1 MLPVSALFRFVPCNP
16 SFQMVLSPALGR
28 FLMCVHCLILRVKL
42 EIIPGNLCAALSS
55 SEFCLQTLATL
66 TFLDF
71 PIHFFN
77 SQRLLSSAEVLP
89 PCSAVWKLGS
99 NCRAHLVSF
108 LSPRVT
114 VCCLKIGLKTYFL
127 YWVYS
132 FVVLGRKVNLV
143 PVTPT
148 WPELDVITDNL

>member
-1 MLPVSALFRFVPCNP
+1 MLPVSAVFRFVPCNP

-28 FLMCVHCLILRVKL
+28 FLMCVHCLILRVNL
-42 EIIPGNLCAALSS
+42 EIVPGNLCAALSS
-55 SEFCLQTLATL
+55 SEFSLQTWAAL

-77 SQRLLSSAEVLP
+77 SQRLLSSADVLP

-108 LSPRVT
+108 LSLRVH
-114 VCCLKIGLKTYFL
+114 C
-127 YWVYS
+127 
-132 FVVLGRKVNLV
+132 VLPYDRSENLV
-143 PVTPT
+143 PILDLFFCCFRQEGKSGPCYSNLT
-148 WPELDVITDNL
+148 WSRCHYW

>member
-28 FLMCVHCLILRVKL
+28 FLLCVHCLILPVNL
-42 EIIPGNLCAALSS
+42 EIISGALCAALS

-77 SQRLLSSAEVLP
+77 SQRLLSSAEVLL

-99 NCRAHLVSF
+99 NCRAHLVRF
-108 LSPRVT
+108 LSLRAHCVLPYDRSENLFPIFDLFF
-114 VCCLKIGLKTYFL
+114 CCF
-127 YWVYS
+127 
-132 FVVLGRKVNLV
+132 R
-143 PVTPT
+143 
-148 WPELDVITDNL
+148 